1 MKLYELGTG
10 EPVQVL
16 VKVENASAEYDS
28 TVAFGKE
35 GILLIEP
42 IRYDGKIINFSGDKV
57 HISVIYM
64 EDGIKPLIWEGCR
77 MQTVQAGK
85 EKYHA
90 MQLPERHMQVLS
102 QC

>member
-64 EDGIKPLIWEGCR
+64 EDIPLGNNEIKILNRISSSY
-77 MQTVQAGK
+77 MA
-85 EKYHA
+85 
-90 MQLPERHMQVLS
+90 
-102 QC
+102 QCFKFK

>member
-1 MKLYELGTG
+1 M
-10 EPVQVL
+10 
-16 VKVENASAEYDS
+16 
-28 TVAFGKE
+28 
-35 GILLIEP
+35 
-42 IRYDGKIINFSGDKV
+42 

-90 MQLPERHMQVLS
+90 IVCKRDGIKMEPQTGVPPVSGTGWNVVH
-102 QC
+102 

>member
-42 IRYDGKIINFSGDKV
+42 IPYLRKN
-57 HISVIYM
+57 
-64 EDGIKPLIWEGCR
+64 
-77 MQTVQAGK
+77 
-85 EKYHA
+85 
-90 MQLPERHMQVLS
+90 
-102 QC
+102 

>member
-1 MKLYELGTG
+1 MNWGQ

-42 IRYDGKIINFSGDKV
+42 IRYDGKIINFSGDKSAYQCNLYGRWNQTADMGGV
-57 HISVIYM
+57 QNADRPGRKRKIS
-64 EDGIKPLIWEGCR
+64 CNC
-77 MQTVQAGK
+77 MQA
-85 EKYHA
+85 
-90 MQLPERHMQVLS
+90 
-102 QC
+102 

>member
-1 MKLYELGTG
+1 MM
-10 EPVQVL
+10 
-16 VKVENASAEYDS
+16 
-28 TVAFGKE
+28 
-35 GILLIEP
+35 
-42 IRYDGKIINFSGDKV
+42 GKIINFSGDKV

-90 MQLPERHMQVLS
+90 IVASVME
-102 QC
+102 

>member
-42 IRYDGKIINFSGDKV
+42 IRYDGKIINFSGD
-57 HISVIYM
+57 
-64 EDGIKPLIWEGCR
+64 
-77 MQTVQAGK
+77 TVQNADRPGRK
-85 EKYHA
+85 RKISCNC
-90 MQLPERHMQVLS
+90 MQA
-102 QC
+102 

>member
-16 VKVENASAEYDS
+16 VNVENASAEYDS

-42 IRYDGKIINFSGDKV
+42 IRYDGKIINA
-57 HISVIYM
+57 SVM
-64 EDGIKPLIWEGCR
+64 E
-77 MQTVQAGK
+77 
-85 EKYHA
+85 
-90 MQLPERHMQVLS
+90 
-102 QC
+102 

>member
-42 IRYDGKIINFSGDKV
+42 IRYD
-57 HISVIYM
+57 
-64 EDGIKPLIWEGCR
+64 
-77 MQTVQAGK
+77 
-85 EKYHA
+85 
-90 MQLPERHMQVLS
+90 
-102 QC
+102 

>member
-42 IRYDGKIINFSGDKV
+42 IRYDGKIINFSGDK
-57 HISVIYM
+57 
-64 EDGIKPLIWEGCR
+64 ECR
-77 MQTVQAGK
+77 PSRR
-85 EKYHA
+85 EKKNI
-90 MQLPERHMQVLS
+90 MQLYASVME
-102 QC
+102 

>member
-42 IRYDGKIINFSGDKV
+42 IRYDGKIINFSGDKAV
-57 HISVIYM
+57 ALISF
-64 EDGIKPLIWEGCR
+64 
-77 MQTVQAGK
+77 TTT
-85 EKYHA
+85 
-90 MQLPERHMQVLS
+90 ERFALVLS
-102 QC
+102 MDNIPSSPRYWRYACLRFHFIPSRLHTIA

>member
-85 EKYHA
+85 EKCCPLTV
-90 MQLPERHMQVLS
+90 QEQIVLWL
-102 QC
+102 

>member
-42 IRYDGKIINFSGDKV
+42 IRYEGKIINFLTKHLDFSKKS
-57 HISVIYM
+57 INFA
-64 EDGIKPLIWEGCR
+64 PNC
-77 MQTVQAGK
+77 
-85 EKYHA
+85 
-90 MQLPERHMQVLS
+90 
-102 QC
+102 

>member
-64 EDGIKPLIWEGCR
+64 EDGIKPLIWVQNADRPGRKRKISCNC
-77 MQTVQAGK
+77 MQA
-85 EKYHA
+85 
-90 MQLPERHMQVLS
+90 
-102 QC
+102 

>member
-42 IRYDGKIINFSGDKV
+42 IRYDGKIINFSGDKGGV
-57 HISVIYM
+57 QNADRPGRKRKIS
-64 EDGIKPLIWEGCR
+64 CNC
-77 MQTVQAGK
+77 MQA
-85 EKYHA
+85 
-90 MQLPERHMQVLS
+90 
-102 QC
+102 

>member
-42 IRYDGKIINFSGDKV
+42 IRVMMEKLLIFPEIRC
-57 HISVIYM
+57 ISV
-64 EDGIKPLIWEGCR
+64 
-77 MQTVQAGK
+77 
-85 EKYHA
+85 
-90 MQLPERHMQVLS
+90 
-102 QC
+102 